1 LEELR
6 LEERKATQFKAQ
18 PAKILTKEPF
28 KVKLDHTRSAGTDVV
43 EFNLSTTRRA
53 QERKQYDEYLKQRE
67 EEMEENKLLVNSIL
81 FFITLSLST
90 IAPRLKLYFYISA

>member
-28 KVKLDHTRSAGTDVV
+28 KVRLDHTRSVGTDVV

-53 QERKQYDEYLKQRE
+53 LERKQYDEFLKQRE
-67 EEMEENKLLVNSIL
+67 EEIEANKLLVIK
-81 FFITLSLST
+81 FFFYFYNFLST
-90 IAPRLKLYFYISA
+90 LV